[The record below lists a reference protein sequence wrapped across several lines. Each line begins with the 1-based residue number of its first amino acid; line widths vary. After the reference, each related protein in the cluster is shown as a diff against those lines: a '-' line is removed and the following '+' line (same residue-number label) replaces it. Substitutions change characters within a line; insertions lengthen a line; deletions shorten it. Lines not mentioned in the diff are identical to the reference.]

1 MQRPGP
7 HPWGPG
13 PHGRHGPGPHPHG
26 PKPPCVKKCMEEV
39 AEVKA
44 ECATKMRA
52 IKLAFE
58 AGKITK
64 DQALAKFEVLKQECA
79 EEFEDVFEKCGPHP
93 GPKPHDG
100 PMDLVAMFHNV
111 FGSPEAK
118 SPECDAAIDDM
129 KASCAPTDWKTFDWS
144 KCAEASKR
152 LADKCAKVPPEPEP
166 EAFGAKPSGNPDCD
180 AAIAE
185 MDDACAASDDK
196 TAVYDWKKC
205 AKASKKI
212 AKACSKWG
220 PKPPEDAPEALEA
233 EAKSPE
239 CDAAID
245 DMKASCAPTDWK
257 TFDWSKCAEA
267 SKRLA
272 DKCAKVPPEPEP
284 EAFGAKPSGNPDCDA
299 AIAEMD
305 DACAASDDKTAV
317 YDWKKCA
324 DASKKI
330 AKACSKWGPKPPED
344 APEAL
349 EAAEAEGAEAK
360 AKPADAA
367 CDAALEKMRDACAG
381 PAKDAKDASPYDWK
395 KCADASKAI
404 GAACAKPGP
413 KPEQPF
419 NFLACVAQAKMT
431 ESECSYDVQ
440 TNLAKEDKFDA
451 YIDAFEQC
459 EPSVDRL
466 VQACQ

>member
-1 MQRPGP
+1 
-7 HPWGPG
+7 
-13 PHGRHGPGPHPHG
+13 
-26 PKPPCVKKCMEEV
+26 MEEV

-144 KCAEASKR
+144 KCAEACAAGVQGRQAQRTNAAIAEMDDACAASDDKTAR
-152 LADKCAKVPPEPEP
+152 LEEVRGGVQEDRQGVL
-166 EAFGAKPSGNPDCD
+166 GAKPSGNPDCD

-196 TAVYDWKKC
+196 TAIYDWKKC

-220 PKPPEDAPEALEA
+220 PTATPPSPRWTKTRPRRSRRPRRSEAEDARGARGCRVPRL
-233 EAKSPE
+233 SPPTPP
-239 CDAAID
+239 ATPR
-245 DMKASCAPTDWK
+245 SRRCATRARAPPRMPRMPPRTTGRSARTRPRRSAPRAPSPARSPT
-257 TFDWSKCAEA
+257 
-267 SKRLA
+267 
-272 DKCAKVPPEPEP
+272 
-284 EAFGAKPSGNPDCDA
+284 
-299 AIAEMD
+299 
-305 DACAASDDKTAV
+305 
-317 YDWKKCA
+317 
-324 DASKKI
+324 
-330 AKACSKWGPKPPED
+330 
-344 APEAL
+344 
-349 EAAEAEGAEAK
+349 
-360 AKPADAA
+360 
-367 CDAALEKMRDACAG
+367 
-381 PAKDAKDASPYDWK
+381 
-395 KCADASKAI
+395 
-404 GAACAKPGP
+404 
-413 KPEQPF
+413 QPF

-431 ESECSYDVQ
+431 ESECAYDVQ

>member
-1 MQRPGP
+1 
-7 HPWGPG
+7 
-13 PHGRHGPGPHPHG
+13 
-26 PKPPCVKKCMEEV
+26 MENLRLV
-39 AEVKA
+39 QVR
-44 ECATKMRA
+44 RA
-52 IKLAFE
+52 S
-58 AGKITK
+58 G
-64 DQALAKFEVLKQECA
+64 ALADKCA
-79 EEFEDVFEKCGPHP
+79 KVPPEPEPEAFGA
-93 GPKPHDG
+93 KPSGNPDCDAAIAE
-100 PMDLVAMFHNV
+100 MDDACAASDDKTAITT
-111 FGSPEAK
+111 GRSARRRPRRSPRRAPSGDPSPRGRARGARGQAK

-220 PKPPEDAPEALEA
+220 PKPPEE
-233 EAKSPE
+233 
-239 CDAAID
+239 
-245 DMKASCAPTDWK
+245 
-257 TFDWSKCAEA
+257 
-267 SKRLA
+267 
-272 DKCAKVPPEPEP
+272 
-284 EAFGAKPSGNPDCDA
+284 
-299 AIAEMD
+299 
-305 DACAASDDKTAV
+305 
-317 YDWKKCA
+317 
-324 DASKKI
+324 
-330 AKACSKWGPKPPED
+330 
-344 APEAL
+344 PEAL
-349 EAAEAEGAEAK
+349 EAADAEGAEAK

-431 ESECSYDVQ
+431 ESECAYDVQ

>member
-1 MQRPGP
+1 MRGPGP
-7 HPWGPG
+7 HPWGPD
-13 PHGRHGPGPHPHG
+13 PHGRDGPHPGPHPWGPHPHG
-26 PKPPCVKKCMEEV
+26 PKPPCVKKCVEEV

-93 GPKPHDG
+93 GPKPDDG
-100 PMDLVAMFHNV
+100 PHGMDLVAMFHNV
-111 FGSPEAK
+111 FGAPEAK

-152 LADKCAKVPPEPEP
+152 LADKCAKVPPA
-166 EAFGAKPSGNPDCD
+166 EALEAKPSGNPDCD

-185 MDDACAASDDK
+185 MDDACAESDDK

-220 PKPPEDAPEALEA
+220 PKP
-233 EAKSPE
+233 
-239 CDAAID
+239 
-245 DMKASCAPTDWK
+245 
-257 TFDWSKCAEA
+257 
-267 SKRLA
+267 
-272 DKCAKVPPEPEP
+272 
-284 EAFGAKPSGNPDCDA
+284 
-299 AIAEMD
+299 
-305 DACAASDDKTAV
+305 
-317 YDWKKCA
+317 
-324 DASKKI
+324 
-330 AKACSKWGPKPPED
+330 ED

-349 EAAEAEGAEAK
+349 EAAE

-367 CDAALEKMRDACAG
+367 CDAALEKMREACAG

-395 KCADASKAI
+395 KCADASKAL
-404 GAACAKPGP
+404 GPACAKPGP
-413 KPEQPF
+413 KPDKPF

-431 ESECSYDVQ
+431 ESECAYDVQ
-440 TNLAKEDKFDA
+440 EELAKEDKFDA

-459 EPSVDRL
+459 EPSVDLL

>member
-79 EEFEDVFEKCGPHP
+79 EEFEDVFEKCGRTP
-93 GPKPHDG
+93 GPSPTTAPWTSSPCSTTSSVHPRPSPRSATRGDRRHEGELRADG
-100 PMDLVAMFHNV
+100 LENLRLVQVRRGVQAPRGQV
-111 FGSPEAK
+111 RQGS
-118 SPECDAAIDDM
+118 
-129 KASCAPTDWKTFDWS
+129 
-144 KCAEASKR
+144 
-152 LADKCAKVPPEPEP
+152 PEPEP

-257 TFDWSKCAEA
+257 TDWRSGAEA
-267 SKRLA
+267 SKRPRGQ
-272 DKCAKVPPEPEP
+272 VRQ
-284 EAFGAKPSGNPDCDA
+284 G
-299 AIAEMD
+299 
-305 DACAASDDKTAV
+305 
-317 YDWKKCA
+317 
-324 DASKKI
+324 
-330 AKACSKWGPKPPED
+330 
-344 APEAL
+344 
-349 EAAEAEGAEAK
+349 
-360 AKPADAA
+360 
-367 CDAALEKMRDACAG
+367 
-381 PAKDAKDASPYDWK
+381 SPRTRT
-395 KCADASKAI
+395 
-404 GAACAKPGP
+404 GGFRR
-413 KPEQPF
+413 Q
-419 NFLACVAQAKMT
+419 AQ
-431 ESECSYDVQ
+431 
-440 TNLAKEDKFDA
+440 
-451 YIDAFEQC
+451 
-459 EPSVDRL
+459 R
-466 VQACQ
+466 

>member
-111 FGSPEAK
+111 FGSP
-118 SPECDAAIDDM
+118 
-129 KASCAPTDWKTFDWS
+129 
-144 KCAEASKR
+144 
-152 LADKCAKVPPEPEP
+152 
-166 EAFGAKPSGNPDCD
+166 
-180 AAIAE
+180 
-185 MDDACAASDDK
+185 
-196 TAVYDWKKC
+196 
-205 AKASKKI
+205 
-212 AKACSKWG
+212 
-220 PKPPEDAPEALEA
+220 